1 MLSNLSGIGVAM
13 LGGDQRNLLVM
24 QRLVEL
30 GATVK
35 VVGLPVPE
43 SDRVVVYEDIEHALQ
58 GVRALLLPVPGT
70 DEEGKLHAVYA
81 KDPLYLKPQHLAQ
94 LKPGTPVLVGV
105 AKSYLRKMAERY
117 KLALLEVMEIDE
129 VAILNSI
136 PSAEGAILLAMQN
149 MPITI
154 HGSQCVVTG
163 FGRTAMTLARML
175 KALGAHTTVVARNPA
190 QRARAWEIGHQ
201 VADLGQL
208 PAVLGRADFVFNTIP
223 ALVLN
228 RDVLQS
234 MKPGTLIVDLASS
247 PGGTDLSCAESLGI
261 KAILAPGLPGRYSP
275 RTAGEILADVI
286 PRLLIEAISS

>member
-1 MLSNLSGIGVAM
+1 MLNSISGIGVAM

-58 GVRALLLPVPGT
+58 GVRAVLLPVPGT

-94 LKPGTPVLVGV
+94 LKPGTPLLVGV
-105 AKSYLRKMAERY
+105 ARPYLRKMAERY

-175 KALGAHTTVVARNPA
+175 KALGAHTIVVARNPA
-190 QRARAWEIGHQ
+190 QRARAWEMGHQ
-201 VADLGQL
+201 VSDLGQL
-208 PAVLGRADFVFNTIP
+208 SEVLGRADFVFNTIP
-223 ALVLN
+223 AQVLH
-228 RDVLQS
+228 REVLRR
-234 MKPGTLIVDLASS
+234 MRPGTLIVDLASA
-247 PGGTDLSCAESLGI
+247 PGGTDFACAESLGI

>member
-1 MLSNLSGIGVAM
+1 MLSSLSGIGVAM

-35 VVGLPVPE
+35 VVGLPVSE

-58 GVRALLLPVPGT
+58 GVRAVLLPVPGT

-81 KDPLYLKPQHLAQ
+81 KDPLYLQPQHLAQ
-94 LKPGTPVLVGV
+94 LKPGTPLLVGV
-105 AKSYLRKMAERY
+105 ARPYLRKLVERY

-175 KALGAHTTVVARNPA
+175 KALGAHTTVVARSPA
-190 QRARAWEIGHQ
+190 QRARAWEMGHR
-201 VADLGQL
+201 ASDLGQL
-208 PAVLGRADFVFNTIP
+208 PEVVGRADFIFNTIP
-223 ALVLN
+223 APVLH
-228 RDVLQS
+228 REVLQR
-234 MKPGTLIVDLASS
+234 MRPGTLIVDLASA
-247 PGGTDLSCAESLGI
+247 PGGTDFGCAESLGI

-286 PRLLIEAISS
+286 PRLLIEAVSS